1 MNSIKLLTPWL
12 QIGLI
17 LSVFFSMPMAVA
29 KNYLAQPSQS
39 QWQVVVDTPLECRLN
54 HIIPSY
60 GRAQFSVLS
69 SKKMNIHFEL
79 KMNRQ
84 LGATRNVKLTSMP
97 PLWMPG
103 DAAYAM
109 INLKFFKQFDGYI
122 EGNTAWQMLAELED
136 GRNPT
141 FSYKTWS
148 VQQQR
153 QLEVGLSAVNFN
165 KAYQD
170 FSQCLTKLMPFS
182 FDDIAFTILHYNS
195 NSDELDNMS
204 QQRLAQIADYVRYS
218 DDIDLLLVAAY
229 SDSALGTVEGQRLSE
244 QRATKIE
251 GYFKALGLP
260 ENRIQVEAYGKRRPI
275 ADNSTSVGRN
285 QNRRVVISLGRSK
298 A

>member
-1 MNSIKLLTPWL
+1 MNLIELLTPWL
-12 QIGLI
+12 RVGLI
-17 LSVFFSMPMAVA
+17 LSVFFSMPTAMA

-39 QWQVVVDTPLECRLN
+39 QWQMIIDTPLECRLN
-54 HIIPSY
+54 HDIPGY
-60 GRAQFSVLS
+60 GSAQFSARS
-69 SKKMNIHFEL
+69 SKKMNLHFEL

-103 DAAYAM
+103 DAAYA
-109 INLKFFKQFDGYI
+109 ITNLKFFKQFDGYI

-141 FSYKTWS
+141 FSYKTWP

-165 KAYQD
+165 KSYQD
-170 FSQCLTKLMPFS
+170 FSQCLNNLMPFS

-195 NSDELDNMS
+195 DSDELDNMS
-204 QQRLAQIADYVRYS
+204 QQRLSQIADYVRYS
-218 DDIDLLLVAAY
+218 DDIDLVLVAAY

-244 QRATKIE
+244 QRAVKIE
-251 GYFKALGLP
+251 SYFKGLGLP

-275 ADNSTSVGRN
+275 ADNSTPVGRN
-285 QNRRVVISLGRSK
+285 QNRRVVISLGRSEV
-298 A
+298 